1 MMNRRAILGIGG
13 GAVLIIA
20 GVLGFRMY
28 YNGQHFVSTDN
39 ALITGDMVQVSSTN
53 PGRISSEQVDVGDV
67 VKKDQP
73 MATVDV
79 PVTSNLGLA
88 LATGPT
94 QGTQVP
100 NQLTSPV
107 NGVVVAK
114 PANIGEMVLPGQPVL
129 TVVDLGKLWV
139 TANVDESQI
148 NRINIG
154 QPAEVHVDML
164 GRAFKG
170 QVMAITPA
178 SAATFSL
185 LPQNNASGNYTKI
198 TQRVPVKIAMDY
210 AGQTLFPGTSVE
222 VKISVS

>member
-1 MMNRRAILGIGG
+1 MNRRAIFAIGG
-13 GAVLIIA
+13 GAALVIA
-20 GVLGFRMY
+20 VVLGGRMY
-28 YNGQHFVSTDN
+28 VNNLRFVSTDN
-39 ALITGDMVQVSSTN
+39 AQITGDLVQVSSTN
-53 PGRISSEQVDVGDV
+53 PGRVSGVPVEVGDV

-73 MATVDV
+73 IAMVDV
-79 PVTSNLGLA
+79 PVSSSLGLA
-88 LATGPT
+88 LTTGPT

-114 PANIGEMVLPGQPVL
+114 PANIGEMVSPGQPVL
-129 TVVDLGKLWV
+129 TIVDLGKLWV
-139 TANVDESQI
+139 TANIDEANI

-154 QPAEVHVDML
+154 QPVDVHVDML
-164 GRAFKG
+164 GRSFKG

-185 LPQNNASGNYTKI
+185 LPQNNASGNFTKV

-222 VKISVS
+222 VKIEVA